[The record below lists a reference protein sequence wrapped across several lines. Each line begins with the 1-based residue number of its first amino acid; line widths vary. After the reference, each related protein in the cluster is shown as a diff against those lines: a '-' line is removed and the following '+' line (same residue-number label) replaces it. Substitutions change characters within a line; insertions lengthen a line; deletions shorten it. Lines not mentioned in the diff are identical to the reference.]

1 MAKKKSTLSER
12 QRRQIR
18 IRQIAFTLV
27 AVMIII
33 VMVAGMILQN

>member
-33 VMVAGMILQN
+33 VMVAGMFLQN

>member
-1 MAKKKSTLSER
+1 MARKKSNLSER

-33 VMVAGMILQN
+33 VMVAGMFLQN